1 MCSLEFCAIVPYT
14 TILPILHL
22 CIAVDFC
29 TLVFN
34 LCVVVPRIPGTSLNT
49 WYFVKSI
56 LSEKLLFYQG
66 FLSSAYIRTS
76 EKRRGLYYN
85 HALKYGTISQS
96 LSLKWKFWIPASL
109 VLKNKNGGISL
120 SLRLS
125 SSRYLPFQAK
135 DLEFEFSCWH

>member
-34 LCVVVPRIPGTSLNT
+34 LCVVVPGIPGTSLNT

-76 EKRRGLYYN
+76 EKRRGLYN
-85 HALKYGTISQS
+85 HALKYGLISQS

>member
-34 LCVVVPRIPGTSLNT
+34 LCVVVPGIPGTSLNT

-66 FLSSAYIRTS
+66 FLSSAYIRTL

-96 LSLKWKFWIPASL
+96 LSLK
-109 VLKNKNGGISL
+109 
-120 SLRLS
+120 
-125 SSRYLPFQAK
+125 
-135 DLEFEFSCWH
+135 